1 MNKELEKALAAAAVE
16 PCTAYS
22 CSRRR
27 DCAEQKLACEAFV
40 YYVTTGRTVHPL
52 MTFKTT
58 ERGQK
63 PLNVLSSTQAPT
75 RKFYERV
82 FKPDS
87 VES

>member
-52 MTFKTT
+52 MTFNTT
-58 ERGQK
+58 ENGQK
-63 PLNVLSSTQAPT
+63 PLNVLKGPHNPT
-75 RKFYERV
+75 RKMYERI
-82 FKPDS
+82 FK
-87 VES
+87 EAAA